1 MLPNDGSMTFLSI
14 HVSEHIYGQSIKT
27 LKSTNKFEK
36 YKNR

>member
-27 LKSTNKFEK
+27 LKSISKLEK
-36 YKNR
+36 YQNG